1 MKKETM
7 DKTRKKIIK
16 AIEKAGF
23 KPHPKIY
30 NTWKYENILCYYAK
44 WRTTPVFYP
53 LLNKKIIKLDNYIYQ
68 KILGRKPLT
77 KKELKNIREQAK
89 KTIKEQAVKNFPDTK
104 KEDWIIREFERG
116 KT

>member
-30 NTWKYENILCYYAK
+30 NTWRYENILCYFAE
-44 WRTTPVFYP
+44 WREEPVFTHE
-53 LLNKKIIKLDNYIYQ
+53 NKKITKLDNYIYQ

-77 KKELKNIREQAK
+77 KKELKNFREQAK

>member
-30 NTWKYENILCYYAK
+30 NTWRHGNILCYFAE
-44 WRTTPVFYP
+44 WRGETVFTHE
-53 LLNKKIIKLDNYIYQ
+53 NKKITKLDNYIYQ

-77 KKELKNIREQAK
+77 KKELKNFREQAK

-104 KEDWIIREFERG
+104 KEDWVFRTLEVKR
-116 KT
+116 

>member
-1 MKKETM
+1 MEKETM
-7 DKTRKKIIK
+7 DKTRKKTIK

-30 NTWKYENILCYYAK
+30 NTWRHGNILCYFAE
-44 WRTTPVFYP
+44 WREEPVFTHE
-53 LLNKKIIKLDNYIYQ
+53 NKKITKLEKFIYQ

-77 KKELKNIREQAK
+77 KKELKNFREQAK

-104 KEDWIIREFERG
+104 KEDWVFRTLEVKR
-116 KT
+116 